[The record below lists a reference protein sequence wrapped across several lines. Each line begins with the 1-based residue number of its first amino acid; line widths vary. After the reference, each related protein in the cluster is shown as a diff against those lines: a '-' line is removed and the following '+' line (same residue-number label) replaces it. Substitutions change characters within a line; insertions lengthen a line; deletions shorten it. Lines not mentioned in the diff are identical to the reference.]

1 VKILDISKIISLQKE
16 FDENHGWSPTS
27 SSTLETLDFINK
39 DIIGLIGEIGEFSN
53 LIKKL
58 NLLNNRFSDEELNEN
73 FLKVHPDLQEELI
86 DAFIYLI
93 RIASHLNIDIS
104 KEYLRKYNIN
114 KVRFK
119 KYENK

>member
-1 VKILDISKIISLQKE
+1 MDISKIVALQKE
-16 FDENHGWSPTS
+16 FDENHGWPHNS
-27 SSTLETLDFINK
+27 SSTSQKIEFINK
-39 DIIGLIGEIGEFSN
+39 DIIGLVGEIGEFSN

-58 NLLNNRFSDEELNEN
+58 NLLNHRYSDKELNEK
-73 FLKVHPDLQEELI
+73 FQDFHEDLQEEII

-93 RIASHLNIDIS
+93 RISSHLNMDIN
-104 KEYLRKYNIN
+104 KEYIRKYNIN